1 MFWHSFKAGLELFA
15 NWHTYTVTIIL
26 LIFSVIPTRVIE
38 SILSNRPV
46 SEIDWS
52 KVVFGRPNR
61 DLNWWLIKSIPLANT
76 FAMVAFILV
85 LSPLL
90 LGFANI
96 PAWSLPWHLLTS
108 EPWLVLVFFTKLIS
122 ALIILQLI
130 PIVGDMRLIN
140 TSLVSMTTIVF
151 LVALIK
157 PESNPIEIWPSLF
170 FIVGLI
176 SVGFALTYV
185 AIFSTAKLLTAIGE
199 NYGVRYE
206 NLAKVFM
213 FPLYML
219 YIYFPTFIYARWIS
233 VQLH

>member
-1 MFWHSFKAGLELFA
+1 MFWHSFKAGLELFT
-15 NWHTYTVTIIL
+15 NWQTYTVTIIL
-26 LIFSVIPTRVIE
+26 LIFSVIPTRAIE
-38 SILSNRPV
+38 WILSNRPV
-46 SEIDWS
+46 SKIDWS
-52 KVVFGRPNR
+52 KVVSGRPNK

-76 FAMVAFILV
+76 FAVVAFILV

-108 EPWLVLVFFTKLIS
+108 ETWLVLVFLTKLIS

-130 PIVGDMRLIN
+130 VGDMRLIN
-140 TSLVSMTTIVF
+140 TSLIGMTTIVF
-151 LVALIK
+151 LVDLIK
-157 PESNPIEIWPSLF
+157 PESSPIEIWPSLF

-176 SVGFALTYV
+176 SVGFALTYA

-199 NYGVRYE
+199 NYGIGYE
-206 NLAKVFM
+206 NLAKIFM

-233 VQLH
+233 LQLH